1 MNPVVERI
9 QDSTCSGRRWCASS
23 RSIIKKVT
31 EKMRHRD
38 KTTFQTTSRS
48 SVPRQ
53 ETNVELVN
61 RASIKAKM
69 LADAAVRGAWGFD
82 GRRCRDE

>member
-1 MNPVVERI
+1 LMIEKI
-9 QDSTCSGRRWCASS
+9 
-23 RSIIKKVT
+23 T
-31 EKMRHRD
+31 EKMRDGD
-38 KTTFQTTSRS
+38 KTTCQKR
-48 SVPRQ
+48 PDLQQR
-53 ETNVELVN
+53 EKTNVELVN

>member
-38 KTTFQTTSRS
+38 KTTCQKR
-48 SVPRQ
+48 PDLQQR
-53 ETNVELVN
+53 EKTNVELVN